1 MLNTMSLRLGGV
13 GKRPQWVPP
22 NHTKQQRQLRAIEA
36 CCNSRGCGKERTCGV
51 STIGQQR
58 KHALVC
64 HAVAHE
70 EVEHSFHAL
79 MTSRDRKYV
88 MVSGKGGVGKTSL
101 SASLALQFARAGH
114 TTLLVSTDPAHSL
127 CDSLDQD
134 VSGGSPVQIEGV
146 DYPLWAM
153 EIDPEVEREK
163 FKAYTSGDGRKAVDS
178 VAGGFGLTG
187 LFEQLSD
194 IKLGE
199 LLDSPPPGFDEAVA
213 IAKVQQFVTKEEF
226 AKFTRIVFD
235 TAPTGH
241 TLRLLTVPDFVD
253 ASLTKIIE
261 LRQSISHASQAVRS
275 LFNSSEEDKV
285 DKLVQ
290 LQQNIRQVKSLFRDS
305 ESTEFIIATIPTM
318 LAVNES
324 VRLIHALR
332 KENIP
337 CHRMVVNQIIR
348 EGTGDAYLK
357 MKLKGQERAL
367 DEISRDEQLASLK
380 PIMSP
385 YLDLEVRGV
394 PALSYLGSRIWE
406 NMRDELSSGEE
417 RKFFMLGGKGGVGKT
432 SCSASLAVELGQ
444 FGFRTLVVSTDPAHS
459 LSDSFDQDL
468 KGGDPVEIDGTNGNV
483 WGLEIDIEAAK
494 EDLRSLGKGEN
505 GKDFDDFLDGLGLGG
520 ITDQLKSLRLG
531 EILDTPPPG
540 IDEAAAIAK
549 VVQLLKTEEYSG
561 FNRIVFD
568 TAPTGHTLRLLTLP
582 EFVNTSVGKI
592 LRIRQK
598 IVGFADSVK
607 GIFTG
612 GEKVDKT
619 NEKIERF
626 QKSMTEAREIFRNEL
641 TTQFIIVTIPTMMA
655 VSESSRLA
663 EALRK
668 EDVPVK
674 YVLIN
679 QVLDG
684 STTDAFFKNQYKDQQ
699 RALQFLKSDVDLGNL
714 EIHESPVF
722 DLEIRGTAALQYF
735 GDVVWKDTQP

>member
-58 KHALVC
+58 KQALVC

-178 VAGGFGLTG
+178 VAG
-187 LFEQLSD
+187 
-194 IKLGE
+194 
-199 LLDSPPPGFDEAVA
+199 DSPPPGFDEAVA

-290 LQQNIRQVKSLFRDS
+290 LQQNIRQADPCS
-305 ESTEFIIATIPTM
+305 A
-318 LAVNES
+318 
-324 VRLIHALR
+324 

-337 CHRMVVNQIIR
+337 CHRIVVNQIIR

-357 MKLKGQERAL
+357 MKLKGQERAWMKYPVMNNCITEANHVTIL
-367 DEISRDEQLASLK
+367 GLGSER
-380 PIMSP
+380 
-385 YLDLEVRGV
+385 V

-468 KGGDPVEIDGTNGNV
+468 KGGDPVEIDGLMETL
-483 WGLEIDIEAAK
+483 GLEIDIEAAK

-505 GKDFDDFLDGLGLGG
+505 GKDFDDFLDGL
-520 ITDQLKSLRLG
+520 
-531 EILDTPPPG
+531 G